1 MNNNNNYNDNEIY
14 NYFQE
19 TILLYNL
26 LTMINNDNNIFNNMY
41 WKP

>member
-14 NYFQE
+14 NYIQE

>member
-1 MNNNNNYNDNEIY
+1 MNNNNNYNHNEIY
-14 NYFQE
+14 NYIQG

-41 WKP
+41 RKP

>member
-1 MNNNNNYNDNEIY
+1 MNNNNNDNEIY
-14 NYFQE
+14 NYIQE

-26 LTMINNDNNIFNNMY
+26 LTMINHDNNIFNNMY